1 MDAPFFC
8 GQETPERVEFHKSQ
22 GMANRLTEIDDIA
35 PLVVFLAD
43 EGRWITDQTV
53 FANCG

>member
-1 MDAPFFC
+1 
-8 GQETPERVEFHKSQ
+8 
-22 GMANRLTEIDDIA
+22 MANRLTEFDDIA
-35 PLVVFLAD
+35 PLVVFLAE